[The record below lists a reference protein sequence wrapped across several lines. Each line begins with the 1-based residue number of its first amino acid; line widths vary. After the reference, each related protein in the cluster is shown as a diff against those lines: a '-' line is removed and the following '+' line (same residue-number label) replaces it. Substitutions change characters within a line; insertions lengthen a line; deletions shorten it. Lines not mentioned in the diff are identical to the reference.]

1 MTSKDIFENNNRNN
15 IFDRNRFDRKNRF
28 DSSRTW
34 NYKLTKGC
42 LSPRIKS
49 ATLLC
54 QYSPN
59 KKRDQVNHRW
69 RSATVS
75 NISHMGTKLNV
86 AANKNWLMLV
96 FEKICNLCMFY
107 EFKLSK
113 KERRRSFE
121 ILRNV
126 KKTENK
132 NEINYKHWL
141 VKHVRISP
149 LLALAWRETPQKR
162 WARIPSWGDNPKKM
176 KKNEEKWKWKKEKKM
191 IIWNFFLLFF
201 GKLSINERSNEKKC
215 VTFSISVIGFCMNL
229 IYWE

>member
-1 MTSKDIFENNNRNN
+1 MNVSNTKSWQSIHHVCTKSPPNFQNQHKIIGCGREFQSRNSKWHSKWNSKFDFQSWWLPKTSLKIIIEIIHLIEIIYLIEIDLTEIIDLIVEELE
-15 IFDRNRFDRKNRF
+15 III
-28 DSSRTW
+28 
-34 NYKLTKGC
+34 KLTKGC

-126 KKTENK
+126 KKK
-132 NEINYKHWL
+132 
-141 VKHVRISP
+141 
-149 LLALAWRETPQKR
+149 
-162 WARIPSWGDNPKKM
+162 
-176 KKNEEKWKWKKEKKM
+176 
-191 IIWNFFLLFF
+191 
-201 GKLSINERSNEKKC
+201 
-215 VTFSISVIGFCMNL
+215 
-229 IYWE
+229 